1 MNMPELGPVLMILV
15 VFLGYNAVMTSVF
28 IDGRFR
34 LRQYPAL
41 KRWSINIAV
50 FGVMLFL
57 LSLPRFVLG
66 RYTGLFFVVYI
77 ITITALVVFQRLA
90 LRRKS

>member
-1 MNMPELGPVLMILV
+1 MILV

-28 IDGRFR
+28 IDGRFH

-41 KRWSINIAV
+41 KRWTINIAV

-57 LSLPRFVLG
+57 LSLPRFALG
-66 RYTGLFFVVYI
+66 RYTGLFFLAYI
-77 ITITALVVFQRLA
+77 ITITALVIFQRLA